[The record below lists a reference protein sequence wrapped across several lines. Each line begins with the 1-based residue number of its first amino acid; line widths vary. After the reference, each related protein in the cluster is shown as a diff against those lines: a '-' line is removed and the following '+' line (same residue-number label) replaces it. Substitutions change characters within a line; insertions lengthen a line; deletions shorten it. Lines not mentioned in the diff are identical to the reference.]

1 LARTEEWR
9 MDGSWDED
17 GRADGAG
24 IADGKLN
31 LTPSN
36 MATTLEITSTYY
48 QSPLGLLRV
57 GGTDTYISEIS
68 FIDRLEESEYRGAGL
83 GGPVTPVVIQCIEQ
97 LIQYFQGQRRVF
109 DFPISQEGTEFQQ
122 SVWNELMAIPFGKTI
137 SYLELSRR
145 LGDTKAIRAAAAAN
159 GKNNIVIVVPCHRV
173 IGSKRDLVGY
183 GGGLWRK
190 KWLLDHE
197 TKVQWGV
204 QTLF

>member
-1 LARTEEWR
+1 
-9 MDGSWDED
+9 M
-17 GRADGAG
+17 
-24 IADGKLN
+24 DGKLDK
-31 LTPSN
+31 
-36 MATTLEITSTYY
+36 LEMVTTYY
-48 QSPLGLLRV
+48 QSPLGLLRI

-68 FIDRLEESEYRGAGL
+68 FVDHLEESEYRHPDL
-83 GGPVTPVVIQCIEQ
+83 QGPATPLIIQCIEE

-109 DFPISQEGTEFQQ
+109 EFPIYQGGTPFQQ
-122 SVWNELMAIPFGKTI
+122 RVWNELVGIAYGKTI

-145 LGDTKAIRAAAAAN
+145 LGDTGAIRAAAAAN

-197 TKVQWGV
+197 TKIMYGV

>member
-1 LARTEEWR
+1 
-9 MDGSWDED
+9 
-17 GRADGAG
+17 
-24 IADGKLN
+24 
-31 LTPSN
+31 
-36 MATTLEITSTYY
+36 MATTLEIATTYY
-48 QSPLGLLRV
+48 QSPLGLLRI

-68 FIDRLEESEYRGAGL
+68 FVDHLDESDLRHSNL
-83 GGPVTPVVIQCIEQ
+83 QGPVPPMVIQCIEQ

-109 DFPISQEGTEFQQ
+109 DFPVCQEGTPFQLK
-122 SVWNELMAIPFGKTI
+122 VWNELTGIPFGRTL

-159 GKNNIVIVVPCHRV
+159 GKNNIAIVVPCHRV

-197 TKVQWGV
+197 TKVMYGV